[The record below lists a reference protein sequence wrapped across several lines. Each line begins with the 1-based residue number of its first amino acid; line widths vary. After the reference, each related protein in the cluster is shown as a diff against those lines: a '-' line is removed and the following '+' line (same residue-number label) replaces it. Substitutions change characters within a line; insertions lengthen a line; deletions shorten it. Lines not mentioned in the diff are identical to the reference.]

1 VTTPDTMPTQPA
13 ATGVLLALS
22 RWLIALLV
30 VAGSVGA
37 GALLLRME
45 PSVLPVRVVTVV
57 GAVHRVSA
65 PILAR
70 SVTEH
75 LQRGILTQDLLVL
88 KDAVEALPWVHSAT
102 LRRVWPDQIE
112 LSVTEYQPIARW
124 GDTGLVTAEGVV
136 FRPEEGSLPT
146 GLPHLSGDDA
156 QAPVVA
162 AHFLKWRNRVADLGT
177 GIATLAMD
185 PRGAWTMHLGNGLR
199 LDLGTERVEE
209 RLERFIRTY
218 PQLAAA
224 GRAELVDVRY
234 TNGLAVRWAAGG
246 APGDVEVAQAE
257 PTEPRA
263 PEARAVRT
271 KAPGASGEARNK
283 SRNKG

>member
-1 VTTPDTMPTQPA
+1 VTTLDTTPTPPA
-13 ATGVLLALS
+13 PTGLMLALL
-22 RWLIALLV
+22 RWLVALLV

-37 GALLLRME
+37 GAMLLRME
-45 PSVLPVRVVTVV
+45 PSVLPVRVVTVD
-57 GAVHRVSA
+57 GAVHRLSA

-70 SVTEH
+70 SLTER
-75 LQRGILTQDLLVL
+75 LDRGILTQDLRVL

-102 LRRVWPDQIE
+102 LRRVWPDQIA
-112 LSVTEYQPIARW
+112 LSVTEHQPIARW

-136 FRPEEGSLPT
+136 FRPEEGSLPP
-146 GLPHLSGDDA
+146 GLPRLIGDDA
-156 QAPVVA
+156 QAPQLA
-162 AHFLKWRNRVADLGT
+162 AHFLKWRNRVAVLRAE
-177 GIATLAMD
+177 IATLALD
-185 PRGAWTMHLGNGLR
+185 PRGAWTLYLDNGVR
-199 LDLGTERVEE
+199 LELGTERVEE

-224 GRAELVDVRY
+224 GRADLVDVRY
-234 TNGLAVRWAAGG
+234 ANGLAVRWAAGA
-246 APGDVEVAQAE
+246 APGDVQVAQTE

-271 KAPGASGEARNK
+271 KAPGAAGDGRNK

>member
-1 VTTPDTMPTQPA
+1 MTTPDTMPTPPA
-13 ATGVLLALS
+13 ATGLLLALS
-22 RWLIALLV
+22 RWIVALVV

-37 GALLLRME
+37 GAMLLRME
-45 PSVLPVRVVTVV
+45 PQVLPVRVVTVV

-75 LQRGILTQDLLVL
+75 LQRGILTQDLRVL

-102 LRRVWPDQIE
+102 LRRVWPDRIE
-112 LSVTEYQPIARW
+112 LSVTERQPIARW
-124 GDTGLVTAEGVV
+124 GGTGLVTAEGVV
-136 FRPEEGSLPT
+136 FRPEEGPLPN
-146 GLPHLSGDDA
+146 GLPHLIGDDV
-156 QAPVVA
+156 QAPQVA
-162 AHFLKWRNRVADLGT
+162 ANFLKWRNRLAALGP

-185 PRGAWTMHLGNGLR
+185 PRGAWTVHLDNGLR
-199 LDLGTERVEE
+199 LELGTERVEE

-218 PQLAAA
+218 PQLAVA
-224 GRAELVDVRY
+224 GRPELVDVRY
-234 TNGLAVRWAAGG
+234 TNGLAVRWALGA

-263 PEARAVRT
+263 PEARAVRAKT
-271 KAPGASGEARNK
+271 PAAGGEGRNK

>member
-1 VTTPDTMPTQPA
+1 MTTPDTMPTPPA
-13 ATGVLLALS
+13 PTGLLLALS
-22 RWLIALLV
+22 RWIVVLLV

-37 GALLLRME
+37 GAFLLRAE

-57 GAVHRVSA
+57 GGVHRLSA

-75 LQRGILTQDLLVL
+75 LQRGILTQDLRIL
-88 KDAVEALPWVHSAT
+88 KDAVEALPWVQSAT

-112 LSVTEYQPIARW
+112 LSVTEHQPIARW

-136 FRPEEGSLPT
+136 FRPEEGPLPK
-146 GLPHLSGDDA
+146 GLPHLIGHDA
-156 QAPVVA
+156 QAPQVA
-162 AHFLKWRNRVADLGT
+162 AHFLKWRSLVAALGS

-185 PRGAWTMHLGNGLR
+185 PRGAWTLHLDNGLR
-199 LDLGTERVEE
+199 LELGTERVEE
-209 RLERFIRTY
+209 RLERFLRTY

-234 TNGLAVRWAAGG
+234 TNGLAVRWAAGA
-246 APGDVEVAQAE
+246 APGDVEVAQTE
-257 PTEPRA
+257 PAEPRA
-263 PEARAVRT
+263 PEAKAART
-271 KAPGASGEARNK
+271 KAPGAVGEGRNK